1 MGLFEIIGEAIRPGK
16 IGTFTINQGEK
27 DERIGMLVAKTIL
40 SIAMVSASYYLIFG
54 MSFDLKECSVYIA
67 ILAVYSICGY
77 FLSAKPDY
85 SNIGWFG
92 GLIDNPFKIS
102 DDVNRMIVLFMVIL
116 IPGRLISTTV
126 VSWIHL
132 LKK

>member
-1 MGLFEIIGEAIRPGK
+1 M
-16 IGTFTINQGEK
+16 
-27 DERIGMLVAKTIL
+27 
-40 SIAMVSASYYLIFG
+40 
-54 MSFDLKECSVYIA
+54 
-67 ILAVYSICGY
+67 
-77 FLSAKPDY
+77 LSAKPDY